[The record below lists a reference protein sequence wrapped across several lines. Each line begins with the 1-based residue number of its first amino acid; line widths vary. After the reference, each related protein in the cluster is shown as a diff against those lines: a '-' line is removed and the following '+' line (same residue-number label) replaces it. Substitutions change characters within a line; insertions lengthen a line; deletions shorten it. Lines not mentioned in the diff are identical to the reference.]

1 MEIQTKVL
9 PPEVLLE
16 DYCRLLQ
23 TDGNVAA
30 LPLQVSGNSMF
41 PFLTHGRDTVYLSR
55 LTRPVRRGDVLLY
68 RRDSGAYVL
77 HRVFAVGEESF
88 TMLGD
93 NQLSPEPG
101 IRHEQILAVSEQVI
115 RKGKTL
121 RAGDWGWEF
130 FAKTWLKLY
139 PVRRWALAVVRRLT
153 KA

>member
-1 MEIQTKVL
+1 MEIQTKIL

-23 TDGNVAA
+23 TDEDIAA

-41 PFLTHGRDTVYLSR
+41 PFLTHGRDTVFFSR
-55 LTRPVRRGDVLLY
+55 LTRPARRGDVLLY

-77 HRVFAVGEESF
+77 HRVLAVGEGSL

-93 NQLSPEPG
+93 SQLSPEPG
-101 IRHEQILAVSEQVI
+101 IRPEQVLAVTEQVI
-115 RKGKTL
+115 RKGKIL
-121 RAGDWGWEF
+121 RAGDPAWEF

-139 PVRRWALAVVRRLT
+139 PVRPWALAVARRL
-153 KA
+153 KI

>member
-1 MEIQTKVL
+1 MEIRTKIL

-23 TDGNVAA
+23 TDPAIEA
-30 LPLQVSGNSMF
+30 LPVQVSGNSMF

-55 LTRPVRRGDVLLY
+55 LTRPARRGDILLY

-77 HRVFAVGEESF
+77 HRVLKVEEGSL

-93 NQLSPEPG
+93 GQLAPEPG
-101 IRHEQILAVSEQVI
+101 IRPEQVLAVTERVI
-115 RKGKTL
+115 RRGKDL
-121 RAGDWGWEF
+121 SASDPGWRAYT
-130 FAKTWLKLY
+130 ALWLALH
-139 PVRRWALAVVRRLT
+139 PVRRWILAAVHRLI